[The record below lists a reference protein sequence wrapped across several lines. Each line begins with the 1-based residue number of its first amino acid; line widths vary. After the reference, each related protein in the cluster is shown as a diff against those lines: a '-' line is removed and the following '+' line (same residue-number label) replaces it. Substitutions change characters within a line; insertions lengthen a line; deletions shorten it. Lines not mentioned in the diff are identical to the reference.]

1 MLIFIVK
8 FDRISLG
15 DIMNERNT
23 LKSNN
28 GFLEIGGVK
37 AVDLAKEYGTPLYV
51 FDREYVKQ
59 MCNVFSTSLKN
70 EYEDYGFISYASKAF
85 CCKEIYRIIKD
96 YNLGCDVVSDGE
108 LFTALSTGFSSD
120 NIIYHGNNK
129 TKTELQNAVKNKVK
143 YIVIDSEAEIDYL
156 DYLCSEH
163 NVAQEVLIRVNPGVE
178 AHTHEFIQTAKT
190 DSKFGFSISNGDA
203 ERFIKKVLSKKNLNL
218 VGLHCH
224 IGSQIFE
231 TESFVLAVEKMTD
244 FYKYCKD
251 VLNVEFSV
259 LDLGGGFGI
268 YYSGDDVKFKPSD
281 YSLYV
286 KVICEK
292 LKECISNKG
301 INKPFLILEPGR
313 AIVGEAGITLYTVG
327 SVKSIKDVKD
337 YLSID
342 GGMFENPRFA
352 LYQAKYSVV
361 SADKLDKENTHK
373 YSIAGKCCESGDII
387 AENIYLPE
395 INAGDVLA
403 VLSTG
408 AYNYSMAS
416 NYNRN
421 LIPTVVM
428 VENGKSKVI
437 VKGQTIEDI
446 LRNDV

>member
-1 MLIFIVK
+1 
-8 FDRISLG
+8 
-15 DIMNERNT
+15 MNERNT

-37 AVDLAKEYGTPLYV
+37 AVDLVKEYGTPLYV
-51 FDREYVKQ
+51 FDRNYIKQ
-59 MCNVFSTSLKN
+59 MCKVFTSSLLE
-70 EYEDYGFISYASKAF
+70 EYDGYGFISYASKAF
-85 CCKEIYRIIKD
+85 CCKEIYRIIKEFD
-96 YNLGCDVVSDGE
+96 LGCDVVSDGE

-120 NIIYHGNNK
+120 KIIYHGNNK
-129 TKTELQNAVKNKVK
+129 TKIELQNAVKNNVK

-156 DYLCSEH
+156 DSLCDENSTFQ
-163 NVAQEVLIRVNPGVE
+163 NVLIRVNPGVE

-203 ERFIKKVLSKKNLNL
+203 EKFIKKVLSKKNLKL

-244 FYKYCKD
+244 FYKYCKET
-251 VLNVEFSV
+251 LNLEFSI

-268 YYSGDDVKFKPSD
+268 YYSGNDVKFTPSD

-286 KVICEK
+286 KVICDT
-292 LKECISNKG
+292 LKDCIARKG
-301 INKPFLILEPGR
+301 IEKPFLILEPGR

-327 SVKSIKDVKD
+327 GVKSIKGIKD
-337 YLSID
+337 YLSVD

-352 LYQAKYSVV
+352 LYQAQYSVV
-361 SADKLDKENTHK
+361 SVDKLNKEKTHR
-373 YSIAGKCCESGDII
+373 YSIAGKCCESGDLI
-387 AENIYLPE
+387 AENVLLPE
-395 INAGDVLA
+395 INANDVLA

-421 LIPTVVM
+421 LIPAVIM
-428 VENGKSKVI
+428 VENGESKVV
-437 VKGQTIEDI
+437 VKGQTIEDV